1 MWYLE
6 IGGFYNI
13 KNKKIFGRNI
23 FIEYTNKEEFNNM
36 VKRFNN
42 IDVYCTNYLY
52 DNKDQ
57 NNSNLI
63 GPLYIDLDND
73 INDDES
79 YNKVKED
86 TLFAI
91 NYLNTFLYIPKEY
104 INIYFS
110 GNKGFHIIVSH
121 ITLGVEPCK
130 NLNKKYK
137 ALANEIKNNTLNKT
151 VDTRIYDKKRLIR
164 LPHSINSKTGLYKVP
179 ITEEMLRTFEYK
191 DMIEYA
197 KYDRTIEYVEPK
209 FIKKTNEEFINI
221 IKYIENSNKNKYKN
235 KRINTNIINP
245 NYEIPICIKYIY
257 SKGVSKGSRN
267 NTLVVVS
274 SSLFQKGISLDEVID
289 LMTKWNYEKFDEP
302 LSEFEI
308 INTVKS
314 AYRMIESGMKY
325 GCSSIKDMG
334 YCLKEK
340 CKLYK

>member
-121 ITLGVEPCK
+121 ITLGIEPCK
-130 NLNKKYK
+130 NLNEKYK
-137 ALANEIKNNTLNKT
+137 ALANEIKNNT
-151 VDTRIYDKKRLIR
+151 KKI
-164 LPHSINSKTGLYKVP
+164 
-179 ITEEMLRTFEYK
+179 
-191 DMIEYA
+191 
-197 KYDRTIEYVEPK
+197 
-209 FIKKTNEEFINI
+209 
-221 IKYIENSNKNKYKN
+221 
-235 KRINTNIINP
+235 
-245 NYEIPICIKYIY
+245 
-257 SKGVSKGSRN
+257 
-267 NTLVVVS
+267 
-274 SSLFQKGISLDEVID
+274 
-289 LMTKWNYEKFDEP
+289 W
-302 LSEFEI
+302 
-308 INTVKS
+308 
-314 AYRMIESGMKY
+314 
-325 GCSSIKDMG
+325 
-334 YCLKEK
+334 
-340 CKLYK
+340 